1 MTWGGGL
8 YRDPQKWLRNLWMTP
23 ILKCSPSE
31 HCSMTLASLKS
42 TDSRWHSHA
51 PTQQLE
57 ICINATPRQ
66 CSPNLFQRWLV
77 APQIYIFH
85 IYTRPKFTQI
95 PNLHRTQIYTNPD
108 LHGTH
113 IYTAQIYTNPFP
125 YIDSKKPKFTQPKFT
140 QNPNLHNPTLH
151 ITQIYT
157 KLFLQILLK
166 LYKVNS
172 IINPD

>member
-1 MTWGGGL
+1 MTAIYVDLDDDVDNMDDQPPKETKVSTG
-8 YRDPQKWLRNLWMTP
+8 PETP
-23 ILKCSPSE
+23 VREANGHPIP
-31 HCSMTLASLKS
+31 
-42 TDSRWHSHA
+42 
-51 PTQQLE
+51 
-57 ICINATPRQ
+57 
-66 CSPNLFQRWLV
+66 LV
-77 APQIYIFH
+77 ACNNDQCNGWKALPQIYNFH
-85 IYTRPKFTQI
+85 IYTGPKFTQI
-95 PNLHRTQIYTNPD
+95 PDIHWTQIYTNPD

-125 YIDSKKPKFTQPKFT
+125 HIDSKKPKFTQPKFT

>member
-1 MTWGGGL
+1 MVG
-8 YRDPQKWLRNLWMTP
+8 
-23 ILKCSPSE
+23 SPA
-31 HCSMTLASLKS
+31 L
-42 TDSRWHSHA
+42 
-51 PTQQLE
+51 
-57 ICINATPRQ
+57 
-66 CSPNLFQRWLV
+66 
-77 APQIYIFH
+77 PQIYIFH

-95 PNLHRTQIYTNPD
+95 PD

-125 YIDSKKPKFTQPKFT
+125 HLDSKKPKFTQLKFT

-151 ITQIYT
+151 KTQIYT

-172 IINPD
+172 IINTG

>member
-1 MTWGGGL
+1 MPRGRRRRAMMTMLGLGG
-8 YRDPQKWLRNLWMTP
+8 T
-23 ILKCSPSE
+23 
-31 HCSMTLASLKS
+31 
-42 TDSRWHSHA
+42 
-51 PTQQLE
+51 
-57 ICINATPRQ
+57 
-66 CSPNLFQRWLV
+66 
-77 APQIYIFH
+77 
-85 IYTRPKFTQI
+85 
-95 PNLHRTQIYTNPD
+95 PNLHFPHLHGTQIYTNPKFTRDPD

-172 IINPD
+172 IINPGHAALEVQPHMKQLCFHPELLVSQTIFNSMTLSIPGQFKKDSSPVAACHAQRQRCSRT

>member
-1 MTWGGGL
+1 MVG
-8 YRDPQKWLRNLWMTP
+8 
-23 ILKCSPSE
+23 SPA
-31 HCSMTLASLKS
+31 L
-42 TDSRWHSHA
+42 
-51 PTQQLE
+51 
-57 ICINATPRQ
+57 
-66 CSPNLFQRWLV
+66 
-77 APQIYIFH
+77 PQIYIFH

-95 PNLHRTQIYTNPD
+95 PD

-113 IYTAQIYTNPFP
+113 ICTAQIYTNPFP
-125 YIDSKKPKFTQPKFT
+125 HIDSKEPKFT

>member
-1 MTWGGGL
+1 MRQKMDEAIMALEAVGIFDMPNF
-8 YRDPQKWLRNLWMTP
+8 YR
-23 ILKCSPSE
+23 
-31 HCSMTLASLKS
+31 
-42 TDSRWHSHA
+42 
-51 PTQQLE
+51 
-57 ICINATPRQ
+57 
-66 CSPNLFQRWLV
+66 V

-166 LYKVNS
+166 LYKLYKFWVETKLFHVQLHL
-172 IINPD
+172 

>member
-1 MTWGGGL
+1 MDL
-8 YRDPQKWLRNLWMTP
+8 
-23 ILKCSPSE
+23 
-31 HCSMTLASLKS
+31 TL
-42 TDSRWHSHA
+42 
-51 PTQQLE
+51 
-57 ICINATPRQ
+57 
-66 CSPNLFQRWLV
+66 
-77 APQIYIFH
+77 PQIYIFH
-85 IYTRPKFTQI
+85 IYTGPKFTQ
-95 PNLHRTQIYTNPD
+95 NPD

-166 LYKVNS
+166 LYKVSS